1 MTKWLTVAA
10 SCLLATSVYAG
21 EWKAGGKDPHHGM
34 EGGCE
39 SKAKIAKLKELH
51 GKDFLKQHPLQSR
64 VEKSDNNDADA
75 KKTTTEQ
82 FI

>member
-1 MTKWLTVAA
+1 MTKWLAVAA
-10 SCLLATSVYAG
+10 SCLLVTSVYAG
-21 EWKAGGKDPHHGM
+21 EWKVDGKDPHHGM

-51 GKDFLKQHPLQSR
+51 GKDFLKQHPQQSR
-64 VEKSDNNDADA
+64 VEKSQSGDVDA
-75 KKTTTEQ
+75 KKSSTEQ